1 MWSNN
6 LFISRVGVRPMY
18 TSIGTDTLDSS
29 RGELHVEE
37 RIKIAKALGY
47 TTHT

>member
-1 MWSNN
+1 MHT
-6 LFISRVGVRPMY
+6 G
-18 TSIGTDTLDSS
+18 IGTDTLDSG